1 MGLVTRSFGLP
12 ASRGVKGVHQV
23 HGEKVMIRL
32 LVVAVRWVGA
42 AFACHAN
49 ETYETLKQLDTK
61 SGQHVICS
69 TSD

>member
-1 MGLVTRSFGLP
+1 M
-12 ASRGVKGVHQV
+12 ASRVYIKCMVRKS
-23 HGEKVMIRL
+23 EIRL
-32 LVVAVRWVGA
+32 LVVAVRWVVA

-69 TSD
+69 KRIR